1 MNLEHVTARL
11 RPRHPWEAVDLGVAL
26 FQRHFGLL
34 VRTWAITVLP
44 VVALLWAL
52 TGGGAFLL
60 PLLLFWFKPVFE
72 RVPVFVLGR
81 ALFASPPTLGAVAKA
96 VPRLWGRHTLVGLF
110 PHRLNPARG
119 ILTPVV
125 VLEGVRGKALRERQ
139 RLIAQDHGGKASFV
153 AFAGAHFESFVALLL
168 HGSIWT
174 LVPDDFLPKFDF
186 DDWERMLASVG
197 AYQHVSNAIFVVTY
211 SLNGLLHAS
220 CGFAL
225 YIDRRAHLEGW
236 DLDVAFRRLAHD
248 IEARRPT
255 RSRATT
261 ALGKAV
267 LALVTCGALFG
278 TGVAHAQ
285 DATPTKAE
293 IRTAVRG
300 VLASEDFGG
309 TTKNRQWVWD
319 NDRRREQRGAPEL
332 EKLKHEIAPNA
343 IPGLEMPMHRPSA
356 PGTSLSTIV
365 TWASFVVVLAIVI
378 VLSIRRWRELRR
390 LREPTQSP
398 ALDVMGL
405 DLRPESIPD
414 DVPGAALAAFDA
426 GELEAAL
433 SLLYR
438 ATLSRLVA
446 DDGLR
451 LEPGDTEG
459 DCSRRVRALVD
470 APRSAAFDALTN
482 ARITVAYAHRAISR
496 EAFVTLCDAFATHF
510 PVRSAA

>member
-44 VVALLWAL
+44 VVAILWAL
-52 TGGGAFLL
+52 TGGGAFAL

-81 ALFASPPTLGAVAKA
+81 VLFASPPTLGAVAKA
-96 VPRLWGRHTLVGLF
+96 LPRLWGRHLFVGLF
-110 PHRLNPARG
+110 AHRLNPARG

-125 VLEGVRGKALRERQ
+125 VLEGVHGKTLRERQ

-168 HGSIWT
+168 HGLIWM
-174 LVPDDFLPKFDF
+174 LVPDDFLPRFDF

-236 DLDVAFRRLAHD
+236 DLEVAFRRLAHE

-255 RSRATT
+255 RSSATT
-261 ALGKAV
+261 TVAKAL
-267 LALVTCGALFG
+267 LALVTCAALWCAG
-278 TGVAHAQ
+278 SAHAQ
-285 DATPTKAE
+285 DAAPTKPE
-293 IRTAVRG
+293 IRAAVDE
-300 VLASEDFGG
+300 VLVGDDFGG
-309 TTKNRQWVWD
+309 TAKEREWVW
-319 NDRRREQRGAPEL
+319 NDEAREKENSTPTGEGREL
-332 EKLKHEIAPNA
+332 DPRAFSGLPNGSHA
-343 IPGLEMPMHRPSA
+343 RSTT
-356 PGTSLSTIV
+356 GTSVATIA
-365 TWASFVVVLAIVI
+365 TWTLFVIVLAVVLG
-378 VLSIRRWRELRR
+378 LSIRRWRELRR
-390 LREPTQSP
+390 LREPTRSP

-426 GELEAAL
+426 GDLELAL

-446 DDGLR
+446 NDGLR

-459 DCSRRVRALVD
+459 DCSRRVRAVVD
-470 APRSAAFDALTN
+470 APRAAAFDALTS
-482 ARITVAYAHRAISR
+482 ARITVAYAHRAIPR
-496 EAFVTLCDAFATHF
+496 ETLVALCDAFATHF
-510 PVRSAA
+510 PMRSAA